1 MQRRMSTLEDVA
13 REAGVSQ
20 QTVSRVLNRPE
31 VVSERTRNRVI
42 HAMQALHYVPN
53 RSAQLLAGKSAPSI
67 GLITASLTLHA
78 PSQIAAAIKSYAG
91 AHQLEVVIAMPV
103 MVDYASL
110 QARLNEFRA
119 QNIRGA
125 IINLPLESSLAEK
138 LVSENPD
145 ICCLFLD
152 ISPETDVCC
161 VRFNHLDG
169 CGACVSHLWELGHRD
184 FGLLA
189 GPESSVSARMRLSS
203 WRETLHRHG
212 VSNAVTVFGDWSA
225 ASGWHKAFELLH
237 QHSRISA
244 IVVAND
250 QMALGVL
257 SALAQLHRTGSRA
270 VSVTGYD
277 DTADSLYFQ
286 PPLTTV
292 AQDFNKLGKRAVELL
307 IQKMAAPQIRIRE
320 LLPTHL
326 IIRQSTW
333 PYGQQNQNEQDSVI
347 TQLKTLVEKL

>member
-1 MQRRMSTLEDVA
+1 MQSRMATLEDVA

-20 QTVSRVLNRPE
+20 QTVSRVLNKPD
-31 VVSERTRNRVI
+31 VVSERTRDKVI
-42 HAMQALHYVPN
+42 LAMQALHYVPN
-53 RSAQLLAGKSAPSI
+53 RSAQLLAGKSAPLI

-78 PSQIAAAIKSYAG
+78 PSQIAAAIENHAG
-91 AHQLEVVIAMPV
+91 AHQLEVAIAMPEIAG
-103 MVDYASL
+103 YASL

-125 IINLPLESSLAEK
+125 IINLPLEASIAEK
-138 LVSENPD
+138 LASENSD

-152 ISPETDVCC
+152 ISPETDVSC
-161 VRFNHLDG
+161 VRFDHLDG
-169 CGACVSHLWELGHRD
+169 CGACIRHLWEMGHRE

-189 GPESSVSARMRLSS
+189 GPESSVSARMRLNS

-225 ASGWHKAFELLH
+225 ASGWHNAFKLLH
-237 QHSRISA
+237 QYPKISA

-257 SALAQLHRTGSRA
+257 SALAQLNRSGSRA

-307 IQKMAAPQIRIRE
+307 IKQMTDPQIRIRE
-320 LLPTHL
+320 LLPTRL
-326 IIRQSTW
+326 VIRQSTW
-333 PYGQQNQNEQDSVI
+333 PITGQTGNEQAQLI
-347 TQLKTLVEKL
+347 TELKTLVEKL

>member
-1 MQRRMSTLEDVA
+1 MERRTATLEDVA

-20 QTVSRVLNRPE
+20 QTVSRVLNKPG
-31 VVSERTRNRVI
+31 VVTERTRDKVI
-42 HAMQALHYVPN
+42 RAMQALHYVPN

-78 PSQIAAAIKSYAG
+78 PSQIAAAIKSHAG
-91 AHQLEVVIAMPV
+91 THHLEVAIAMPV
-103 MVDYASL
+103 MADYASL

-125 IINLPLESSLAEK
+125 VINLPLEGNIAEK
-138 LVSENPD
+138 LVNENPD

-152 ISPETDVCC
+152 VSPETNVCC
-161 VRFNHLDG
+161 VRFDHLDG
-169 CGACVSHLWELGHRD
+169 CGACIRHLWELGHRE

-189 GPESSVSARMRLSS
+189 GPESSVSARMRLSN
-203 WRETLHRHG
+203 WRETLHRLG

-237 QHSRISA
+237 QYTRISA

-257 SALAQLHRTGSRA
+257 SALAQLNRTGSRM

-307 IQKMAAPQIRIRE
+307 IQQMAAPQMHLRE
-320 LLPTHL
+320 LLPTRL
-326 IIRQSTW
+326 IIRESTR
-333 PYGQQNQNEQDSVI
+333 PYGREEEDEKKSVI
-347 TQLKTLVEKL
+347 AQLKSLIEKL

>member
-1 MQRRMSTLEDVA
+1 MQRRTATLEDVA
-13 REAGVSQ
+13 REAGVSE
-20 QTVSRVLNRPE
+20 QTVSRVLNKPD
-31 VVSERTRNRVI
+31 VVSERTREKVI
-42 HAMQALHYVPN
+42 RAMQALHYVPN

-78 PSQIAAAIKSYAG
+78 PSQIAAAIKSHASTR
-91 AHQLEVVIAMPV
+91 QLEVAIAMPA
-103 MVDYASL
+103 MADYDSL

-125 IINLPLESSLAEK
+125 IINLPLEGNIAEK

-152 ISPETDVCC
+152 ISPETNVSC
-161 VRFNHLDG
+161 VRFDHHEG
-169 CGACVSHLWELGHRD
+169 CSACVSHLWALGHRH

-203 WRETLHRHG
+203 WREALHRHG

-225 ASGWHKAFELLH
+225 ASGWRKAFELLH
-237 QHSRISA
+237 QYPRITA

-257 SALAQLHRTGSRA
+257 SALAQLNRTGSRA
-270 VSVTGYD
+270 ISVTGYD

-292 AQDFNKLGKRAVELL
+292 AQDFNTLGKRAVELL
-307 IQKMAAPQIRIRE
+307 IQQVDAPQMRIRE
-320 LLPTHL
+320 LLPTRL
-326 IIRQSTW
+326 VVRQSTW
-333 PYGQQNQNEQDSVI
+333 AVAGEAVDDNEQLI
-347 TQLKTLVEKL
+347 AQLKSLVEKL

>member
-1 MQRRMSTLEDVA
+1 MERRTATLEDVA

-20 QTVSRVLNRPE
+20 QTVSRVLNKPG
-31 VVSERTRNRVI
+31 VVTERTRDKVI
-42 HAMQALHYVPN
+42 RAMQALHYVPN

-78 PSQIAAAIKSYAG
+78 PSQIAAAIKSHAG
-91 AHQLEVVIAMPV
+91 THHLEVAIAMPV
-103 MVDYASL
+103 MADYASL

-125 IINLPLESSLAEK
+125 VINLPLEGNIAEK
-138 LVSENPD
+138 LVNENPD

-152 ISPETDVCC
+152 VSPETNVCC
-161 VRFNHLDG
+161 VRFDHLDG
-169 CGACVSHLWELGHRD
+169 CGACIRHLWELGHRE

-203 WRETLHRHG
+203 WRETLHRLG

-237 QHSRISA
+237 QYTRISA

-257 SALAQLHRTGSRA
+257 SALAQLNHTGSRM

-307 IQKMAAPQIRIRE
+307 IQQMAAPQMHLRE
-320 LLPTHL
+320 LLPTRL
-326 IIRQSTW
+326 IIRESTR
-333 PYGQQNQNEQDSVI
+333 PYGREEEDEKKSVI
-347 TQLKTLVEKL
+347 AQLKSLIEKL